1 MTIQVHV
8 GDTKAAQARWIS
20 DVRIECAVPAG
31 VGIGLALRVS
41 VALQDAVMQNLREPV
56 CFRACSRT
64 YTQTHILVFL
74 RVCVCSSVIALVLL
88 PINNAFAF
96 ICRW

>member
-8 GDTKAAQARWIS
+8 GDTKAAQARWLS

-56 CFRACSRT
+56 CFRACS
-64 YTQTHILVFL
+64 THIHSHIYICVFA
-74 RVCVCSSVIALVLL
+74 CVFSSVIALVLL
-88 PINNAFAF
+88 PINNALTF

>member
-8 GDTKAAQARWIS
+8 GDTKVAQARWLS

-56 CFRACSRT
+56 CFRACS
-64 YTQTHILVFL
+64 THIHSHIYI
-74 RVCVCSSVIALVLL
+74 CVGLL
-88 PINNAFAF
+88 SINNALTF